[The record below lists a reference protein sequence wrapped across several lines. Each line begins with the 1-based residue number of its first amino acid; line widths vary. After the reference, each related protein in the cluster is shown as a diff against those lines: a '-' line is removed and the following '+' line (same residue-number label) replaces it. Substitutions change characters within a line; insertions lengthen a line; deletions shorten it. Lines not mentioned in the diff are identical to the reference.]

1 MGQRFLCKGRKNRLL
16 RYEVVG
22 SQDGDVKTTLITLTQ
37 TTLLSALAFG
47 ATFSM
52 AAEDWKDKTIAPVAN
67 PLFFE
72 APQITSEVRP
82 IFIYHTI
89 DKSFLTGGGD
99 VEVYAMQLRYAVN
112 DRLSIIATKDGY
124 IDFNPKGVLPHKDG
138 WADLAAGVKYAVV
151 DDAESQF
158 LLTPGLK
165 FEIPTGN
172 ERVFQGNGKGEWNVF
187 LSALKGFGDFHATG
201 SVGVRLPNDMDA
213 ETAQLHY
220 SLQLDYYLHQ
230 YFIPFVAVNAFT
242 VISEGNV
249 LPLDVEGF
257 DLINF
262 GSSAA
267 NGRTQATLAGGFRS
281 RITNW
286 ADLGFAYEGGI
297 TTPRGLFDNRV
308 TVDFIFRF

>member
-1 MGQRFLCKGRKNRLL
+1 MRA
-16 RYEVVG
+16 
-22 SQDGDVKTTLITLTQ
+22 VKTTISSLTQ
-37 TTLLSALAFG
+37 TTILGALTLG
-47 ATFSM
+47 ATFV
-52 AAEDWKDKTIAPVAN
+52 ATAEDWKDKTIAPVAN

-82 IFIYHTI
+82 IFIYHNI
-89 DKSFLTGGGD
+89 DKSFVTQGGD

-124 IDFNPKGVLPHKDG
+124 VDFNPKAVLPHKSG
-138 WADLAAGVKYAVV
+138 WADLAAGLKYAVI

-187 LSALKGFGDFHATG
+187 VSAVKGFGDFHVTG
-201 SVGVRLPNDMDA
+201 SAGVRLPNDWDA

-220 SLQLDYYLHQ
+220 SLQLDYYTCQ
-230 YFIPFVAVNAFT
+230 WFIPFVALNAFT
-242 VISEGNV
+242 VISEGNAIG
-249 LPLDVEGF
+249 LNTEGF

-267 NGRTQATLAGGFRS
+267 EGRTQATLAGGFRS

-308 TVDFIFRF
+308 TVDLIFRF